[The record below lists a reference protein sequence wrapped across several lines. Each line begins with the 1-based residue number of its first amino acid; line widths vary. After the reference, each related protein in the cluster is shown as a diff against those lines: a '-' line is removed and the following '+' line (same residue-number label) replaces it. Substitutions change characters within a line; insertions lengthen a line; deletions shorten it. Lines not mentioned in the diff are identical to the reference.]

1 MFLNG
6 RTKKMEEKKMNK
18 KAMKKLWNDERAVT
32 TQTMNYIGVLQ
43 PEKDYSDLGPRVAAA
58 QGAYTN
64 SLIDLDELSDEV
76 SYFSGICISEGLD
89 ALDKAIRCI
98 YEKDCCP

>member
-6 RTKKMEEKKMNK
+6 RTEKIKEKKMNK
-18 KAMKKLWNDERAVT
+18 KAKKKLRNDERAVT

-64 SLIDLDELSDEV
+64 PLIDIDELSDEV
-76 SYFSGICISEGLD
+76 SYLLFVIIL
-89 ALDKAIRCI
+89 
-98 YEKDCCP
+98 Y